1 MPHTR
6 TTSNVRPALRSP
18 RIAAQGTQTSDCYHP
33 KKNDQGRVRVGALS
47 AGTWRRGHVVGTEAR
62 EEDVDGGVRNVD
74 RASMTG
80 TGYIKENKPNS

>member
-1 MPHTR
+1 MCDLPYVLQELPHR
-6 TTSNVRPALRSP
+6 APRRP
-18 RIAAQGTQTSDCYHP
+18 IAHL

-62 EEDVDGGVRNVD
+62 EKDVDGGVRNVD